1 MDGVAEGE
9 SLSKKKT
16 SSALF
21 RPRPVGALDLG
32 GSGEELR
39 LRVLEGIAPL
49 RVEGFE

>member
-1 MDGVAEGE
+1 MEGVAEGE
-9 SLSKKKT
+9 SLSKKT